1 MCPSTFEASSTFKN
15 LAIHDEDGS
24 RAAPYRGAVLVL
36 RARAFGPALRVGN
49 PGKLIGPGGN
59 RE

>member
-1 MCPSTFEASSTFKN
+1 MK
-15 LAIHDEDGS
+15 DGS
-24 RAAPYRGAVLVL
+24 RAALYRGAVLVL

-49 PGKLIGPGGN
+49 PGKLIGHGGN